1 MSQPAAAQRLS
12 RVQQPV
18 IPVMGELISQT
29 PGTLSLG
36 QGMVSWGPPDQVRA
50 AAAAALADP
59 GTSLDRYGPVSGN
72 PELRHALKQWLE
84 KEHQLDLSCSE
95 LLITAGSN
103 MAFNAL
109 VQVLCD
115 PGDELILP
123 VPYYFNHEMAIRLAG
138 GIPVAVHAGV
148 IPDPQQLAAAIT
160 PRTRAIVTISPN
172 NPSGAVLPREVLE
185 AINRLCTDR
194 GLLHISDEAYALF
207 GTGSA
212 AVWSPGS
219 AAGSGAH
226 TVTLGSLSKSHG
238 MAGWRIGWA
247 VVPPALMA
255 DLAKVQDTI
264 LIHPPH
270 LNQRAALA
278 ALEAGGDWCR
288 QRIASLL
295 PRRQQVL
302 KALQRANAPWQLAC
316 QPDGAFYA
324 LLRLQSSL
332 NSDQAMERLIR
343 EHQVALVSGSSFG
356 LEGCWL
362 RLSYG
367 MLAEA
372 DLAEAL
378 KRLVG
383 GLEQLA
389 LC

>member
-1 MSQPAAAQRLS
+1 MSPPAAAQRLS

-36 QGMVSWGPPDQVRA
+36 QGMVSWGPPNQVRA
-50 AAAAALADP
+50 SVAAALADP
-59 GTSLDRYGPVSGN
+59 GASLDRYGPVAGN
-72 PELRHALKQWLE
+72 PELSHALKQWLQQ
-84 KEHQLDLSCSE
+84 EHQLDLSCSE

-115 PGDELILP
+115 PGDELILS

-185 AINRLCTDR
+185 AINRLCADR

-207 GTGSA
+207 GTGST

-247 VVPPALMA
+247 VVPPELMA

-288 QRIASLL
+288 QRIATLV

-302 KALQRANAPWQLAC
+302 KTLQRANAPWQLAC

-324 LLRLQSSL
+324 LLQLQSSL
-332 NSDQAMERLIR
+332 SSDQAMERLIR

-378 KRLVG
+378 KRLVV

-389 LC
+389 LG